1 MALMEEDAAYW
12 REAVPVIRG
21 IYDEMDDMCSHLPAV
36 AVNDETLAKIA
47 EWRDRLV
54 VVCP

>member
-1 MALMEEDAAYW
+1 MALMEEHAEYW
-12 REAVPVIRG
+12 REAVPVIRD
-21 IYDEMDDMCSHLPAV
+21 IYDEMDDMCSHLPASFIE
-36 AVNDETLAKIA
+36 DETLAKIA